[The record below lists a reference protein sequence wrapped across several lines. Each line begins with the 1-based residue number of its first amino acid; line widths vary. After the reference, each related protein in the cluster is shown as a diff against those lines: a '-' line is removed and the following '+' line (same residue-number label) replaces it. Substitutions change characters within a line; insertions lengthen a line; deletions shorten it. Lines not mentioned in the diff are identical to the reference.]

1 MLEYLVQNDI
11 NPFMKRLL
19 LILFLFL
26 FSTQSYANS
35 CPDGSDPVRSISE
48 DGTYFVFSCQSNTDM
63 NKNTQ
68 ASGGVLAQNK
78 SIFVSDKDF
87 SDFLNLPVED
97 RISSCGYSGF
107 SPNWQV
113 INKDLA
119 PRIKGYNSKMDNDHI
134 VEGHYS
140 RDVHLKYLEASTFAM
155 VSGDEALKEKLFQSF
170 IT

>member
-1 MLEYLVQNDI
+1 MLNNLLEYSVQNDI
-11 NPFMKRLL
+11 NPFMKKLL
-19 LILFLFL
+19 LILFLFF
-26 FSTQSYANS
+26 FSIQSYANS

-107 SPNWQV
+107 SPN
-113 INKDLA
+113 
-119 PRIKGYNSKMDNDHI
+119 
-134 VEGHYS
+134 
-140 RDVHLKYLEASTFAM
+140 
-155 VSGDEALKEKLFQSF
+155 
-170 IT
+170 